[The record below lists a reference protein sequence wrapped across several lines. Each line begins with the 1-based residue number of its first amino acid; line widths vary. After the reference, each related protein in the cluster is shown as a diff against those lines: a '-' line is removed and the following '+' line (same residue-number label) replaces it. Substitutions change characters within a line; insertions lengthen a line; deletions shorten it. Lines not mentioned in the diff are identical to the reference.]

1 MYTFSRVGCD
11 IMLKKI
17 KCQNNFLLLIN
28 IIFSLLATFGIFYIL
43 DTSFSMYKLSNSFLT
58 IIVSYLFFVVYKN
71 LKAVNKSEKILVII
85 FSLILAVAFTIG
97 FQLEYFSNI
106 DWHYSTIFKIFFMY
120 FSIYPLI
127 NNIVG
132 YISNYKGNINSKK
145 KIAKKNIIIFL
156 IILFFNLLSFLAL
169 YPGIYTFDNFY
180 MLSPYFLDGFY
191 VSSHYS
197 IPFSYIIY
205 FIMNL
210 GNIFFKSY
218 QIGFAIYIFLQNIF
232 LSYVLT
238 KIVVY
243 SYKRTNNIY
252 ILIFSILF
260 FCLFPWC
267 TIMVNSCTSDIVFSA
282 FFALYILKLLE
293 LVENDGHYKNKKEKI
308 IFPIL
313 ILILCFVR
321 NNGFYCILFSFVFAF
336 VILKKRRIFLT
347 FVFVIPLIIFKVYS
361 GPLLDILKIE
371 NGSGINEMSSAFDFQ
386 LARVYTYNIKSFSNS
401 ELKKLNYF
409 YNDLEK
415 NFKYYKTR
423 PSMSDKYKNSLIGE
437 RVLQQKK
444 EFIKLYVN
452 IGLKDP
458 KNYIEA
464 FLLGNL
470 GLWYPN
476 KNYYDSRVFLQFVE
490 YNMPYD
496 DVIKYTKLHKDSK
509 LVLYNAFLK
518 KLCLDSSWA
527 DIPVISSFFSLG
539 IYFWFL
545 LLSIGV
551 IIIKKKWKLLIPL
564 SSIFG
569 LTLTIV
575 FAPVIVL
582 RYLFPVIIT
591 VPILLS
597 LIFSINTIKN

>member
-1 MYTFSRVGCD
+1 MY
-11 IMLKKI
+11 
-17 KCQNNFLLLIN
+17 
-28 IIFSLLATFGIFYIL
+28 
-43 DTSFSMYKLSNSFLT
+43 
-58 IIVSYLFFVVYKN
+58 
-71 LKAVNKSEKILVII
+71 
-85 FSLILAVAFTIG
+85 
-97 FQLEYFSNI
+97 
-106 DWHYSTIFKIFFMY
+106 
-120 FSIYPLI
+120 
-127 NNIVG
+127 
-132 YISNYKGNINSKK
+132 
-145 KIAKKNIIIFL
+145 
-156 IILFFNLLSFLAL
+156 
-169 YPGIYTFDNFY
+169 
-180 MLSPYFLDGFY
+180 
-191 VSSHYS
+191 
-197 IPFSYIIY
+197 
-205 FIMNL
+205 
-210 GNIFFKSY
+210 
-218 QIGFAIYIFLQNIF
+218 
-232 LSYVLT
+232 
-238 KIVVY
+238 
-243 SYKRTNNIY
+243 
-252 ILIFSILF
+252 
-260 FCLFPWC
+260 
-267 TIMVNSCTSDIVFSA
+267 
-282 FFALYILKLLE
+282 
-293 LVENDGHYKNKKEKI
+293 
-308 IFPIL
+308 
-313 ILILCFVR
+313 
-321 NNGFYCILFSFVFAF
+321 
-336 VILKKRRIFLT
+336 
-347 FVFVIPLIIFKVYS
+347 
-361 GPLLDILKIE
+361 
-371 NGSGINEMSSAFDFQ
+371 
-386 LARVYTYNIKSFSNS
+386 
-401 ELKKLNYF
+401 
-409 YNDLEK
+409 
-415 NFKYYKTR
+415 
-423 PSMSDKYKNSLIGE
+423 DKYKNSLIGE

-476 KNYYDSRVFLQFVE
+476 KNYYDSRVFLQFGE